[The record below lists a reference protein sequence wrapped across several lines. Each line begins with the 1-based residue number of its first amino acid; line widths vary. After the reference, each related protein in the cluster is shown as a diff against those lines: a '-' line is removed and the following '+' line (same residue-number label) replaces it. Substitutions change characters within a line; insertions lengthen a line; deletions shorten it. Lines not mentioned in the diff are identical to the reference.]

1 MDVSAEP
8 RAPYPWAEDRVTA
21 VGRYMSRREYA
32 FVRRALAAG
41 ETPRTLLDLGCGSG
55 EVRRALADVAHR
67 SVGLDI
73 SHQALATYRR
83 RAPAAWLVRADS
95 GRLPFSDASFDCV
108 LALQTLDYVELET
121 FLEQCSRVLR
131 PGGLLI
137 FDALNR
143 RSYKWHLKNR
153 VGRALEL
160 PSADLDYR
168 QVVRT
173 AAARGFVIRAVSGYN
188 WPPFT
193 RNSNSR
199 FVALADRVESLL
211 RLDRLYRIS
220 PKILVAARKGR
231 S

>member
-1 MDVSAEP
+1 
-8 RAPYPWAEDRVTA
+8 
-21 VGRYMSRREYA
+21 MSRREYA

-41 ETPRTLLDLGCGSG
+41 GVPPELLDLGCGSG
-55 EVRRALADVAHR
+55 AVGRALGDVAHR

-73 SHQALATYRR
+73 SHEALVTYRR
-83 RAPAAWLVRADS
+83 RAPAAWLARADS
-95 GRLPFSDASFDCV
+95 RRLPFRCASFDCV

-121 FLEQCSRVLR
+121 FLEQCRRVLR

-143 RSYKWHLKNR
+143 RGYKWHLKNR
-153 VGRALEL
+153 VGRALDL

-168 QVVRT
+168 QVART
-173 AAARGFVIRAVSGYN
+173 AGAHGFVIEAVRGYS

-193 RNSNSR
+193 RNSNNR

-220 PKILVAARKGR
+220 PKIIVAARKAR
-231 S
+231 